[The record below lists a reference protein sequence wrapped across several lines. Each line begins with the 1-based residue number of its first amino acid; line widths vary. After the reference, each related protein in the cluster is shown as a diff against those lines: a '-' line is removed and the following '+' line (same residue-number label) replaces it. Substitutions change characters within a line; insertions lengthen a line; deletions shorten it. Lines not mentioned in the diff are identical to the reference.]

1 MKDKMVA
8 QAQGG
13 AQPNISQI
21 KIKNLEIEFP
31 PLEAQR
37 AIVAKL
43 DAAKEKCEKLKA
55 AAERGLRAAEDLRKA
70 ILAEAFEQ

>member
-1 MKDKMVA
+1 MPKVNRSEVLA
-8 QAQGG
+8 FTF
-13 AQPNISQI
+13 S
-21 KIKNLEIEFP
+21 LP

-37 AIVAKL
+37 AIVGKL
-43 DAAKEKCEKLKA
+43 DSAKDKCEKLKA